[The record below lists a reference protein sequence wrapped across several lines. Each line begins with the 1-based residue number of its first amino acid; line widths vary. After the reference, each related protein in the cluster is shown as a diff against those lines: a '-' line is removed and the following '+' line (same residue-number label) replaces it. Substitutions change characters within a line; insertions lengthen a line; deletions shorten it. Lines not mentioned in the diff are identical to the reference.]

1 MLNQPRGAAISPLP
15 DESLLGFIRRLAEVR
30 AYPST
35 TSFLSGLGFRYGRRL
50 VEHLDEFE
58 TAVGLAK
65 GTLDLITPRA
75 GAVDPAL
82 DWRFERTRSA
92 PVCPRCVSEGLP
104 HQKGWRH
111 ALVTACVKHG
121 VRLAD
126 KCPRCNA
133 RLTPNDGSSSSCS
146 CGFRYGLIECIPA
159 EPGELVIASLITGET
174 GRERGLLPY
183 SLQEEA
189 PPDIARFIFFL
200 ASQSQPSRTAKHG
213 KLQIPTTVDESRSI
227 LADTAAIL
235 TDWPHRF
242 DDHVRERLLKGS
254 SEAAS
259 APARLGSWYQGLMR
273 FKSKSYAPFRERV
286 AHVVALHF
294 DGPYAGHLSNDIT
307 DASWVS
313 VAEAARLLQV
323 GSDRIRAGISAG
335 ALTARVFTSGFG
347 HCHSLVRRDDI
358 EAIAKARRRFIDR
371 RAAAKLLGVTR
382 AQMRL
387 LEDADLVHELRKEDR
402 PAFVD
407 GGFDAD
413 SIAELHE
420 LIASRASAR
429 TGEVLAFREIN
440 LRRTTDRSSLIRVIQ
455 AIRDGAIIPVA
466 RGEDL
471 GLTRFAKADITN
483 ALRQTSRGEGWTT
496 REVAC
501 ITGWKEQCIAHWCR
515 IGLLC
520 ARPYS
525 HARTT
530 AFIVSPS
537 DLSAF
542 QAAYIPLAVLA
553 KQTGSSSR
561 ALLAR
566 FARTGVAVHGTFRDG
581 QAVRGHL
588 LKLSDL
594 VGMLR

>member
-1 MLNQPRGAAISPLP
+1 MRNPPRNAVISPLP
-15 DESLLGFIRRLAEVR
+15 DESLLGYIRRLGEKR

-35 TSFLSGLGFRYGRRL
+35 ASFLSGLGFRYGRRL
-50 VEHLDEFE
+50 IEHLDEFE

-65 GTLDLITPRA
+65 GTLAPIAPRA
-75 GAVDPAL
+75 GAVEPAL
-82 DWRFERTRSA
+82 DWRFERTRCA

-121 VRLAD
+121 IRLAD
-126 KCPRCNA
+126 KCPRCST
-133 RLTPNDGSSSSCS
+133 RLAPNDGGLISCS
-146 CGFRYGLIECIPA
+146 CGLRYGLIECSPA
-159 EPGELVIASLITGET
+159 EPGELVLASLITGET
-174 GRERGLLPY
+174 GRERSLLPY

-200 ASQSQPSRTAKHG
+200 ASQNQPSRTAKHG
-213 KLQIPTTVDESRSI
+213 KLQIPTTVDESRAI
-227 LADTAAIL
+227 LTDTAAIL

-242 DDHVRERLLKGS
+242 DDHVRKRLLRGS

-259 APARLGSWYQGLMR
+259 APARLGAWYQGLMR

-286 AHVVALHF
+286 SHVVALHF
-294 DGPYAGHLSNDIT
+294 DGPYAGHLSKDINH
-307 DASWVS
+307 ASWVS

-323 GSDRIRAGISAG
+323 SSDRIRAGINAG
-335 ALTARVFTSGFG
+335 VLTARVFASGFG
-347 HCHSLVRRDDI
+347 HRHSLVMRDDI
-358 EAIAKARRRFIDR
+358 EAIATARRRFIDR

-382 AQMRL
+382 AQMRV
-387 LEDADLVHELRKEDR
+387 LEDADLIHELRKEDR

-413 SIAELHE
+413 SIAKLHE
-420 LIASRASAR
+420 SIASRASAR
-429 TGEVLAFREIN
+429 TGEVLEFREIN

-466 RGEDL
+466 PGRDL

-483 ALRQTSRGEGWTT
+483 ALRQTTRGQGWTT

-520 ARPYS
+520 ARHYS

-542 QAAYIPLAVLA
+542 QAAYIPLAILA

-566 FARTGVAVHGTFRDG
+566 FARTGVAVHGAFHDG
-581 QAVRGHL
+581 QAIRGHL

-594 VGMLR
+594 VGLLR